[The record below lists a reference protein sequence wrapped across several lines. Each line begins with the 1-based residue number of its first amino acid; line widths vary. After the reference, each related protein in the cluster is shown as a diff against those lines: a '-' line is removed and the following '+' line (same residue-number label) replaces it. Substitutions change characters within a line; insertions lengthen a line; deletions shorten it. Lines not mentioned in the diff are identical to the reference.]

1 MKTFKIALYCIFVT
15 QQKHSLFSDLNNDT
29 SFWQAVPYFLHLCD
43 ELFMAANPL
52 WLEFFNKKKAS
63 LNYKAMQYPFQAHTL
78 LKKKLL
84 ISIIVK
90 IM

>member
-1 MKTFKIALYCIFVT
+1 MTPAFGKLSLVFCISVMSFLW
-15 QQKHSLFSDLNNDT
+15 QQIPCGL
-29 SFWQAVPYFLHLCD
+29 SFLI
-43 ELFMAANPL
+43 
-52 WLEFFNKKKAS
+52 KKKAS